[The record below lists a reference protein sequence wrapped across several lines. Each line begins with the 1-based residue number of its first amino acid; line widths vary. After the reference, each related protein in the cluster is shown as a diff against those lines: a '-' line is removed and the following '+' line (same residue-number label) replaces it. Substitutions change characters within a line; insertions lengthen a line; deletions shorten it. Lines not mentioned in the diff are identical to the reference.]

1 MLREAQVNSAF
12 AHLYPSLD
20 PGRWY
25 TAAAIAGYVKGT
37 RIIQE
42 GPDARFPDR
51 ILPGNHFRF
60 RGGTPRGGGSLG
72 LRSRRIDRYRPART
86 HLRIDRA
93 S

>member
-1 MLREAQVNSAF
+1 VLREVQVNPAF
-12 AHLYPSLD
+12 ADLYPSLD

-37 RIIQE
+37 RIIRE
-42 GPDARFPDR
+42 GPDARFTDR
-51 ILPGNHFRF
+51 ILPGNHFLF
-60 RGGTPRGGGSLG
+60 RGGSPRRGGSIG
-72 LRSRRIDRYRPART
+72 LRSRRIDRYHPARA

>member
-12 AHLYPSLD
+12 ADLYPSLD
-20 PGRWY
+20 PGSWY

-37 RIIQE
+37 RIIRE
-42 GPDARFPDR
+42 GPDVRFPDR

-60 RGGTPRGGGSLG
+60 RGGTPRRGFSLG

>member
-1 MLREAQVNSAF
+1 MLREAQVDPAF
-12 AHLYPSLD
+12 AELYPSLE

-25 TAAAIAGYVKGT
+25 TAAAIAGHVIGT
-37 RIIQE
+37 RIIRE

-51 ILPGNHFRF
+51 ILPATHFKF
-60 RGGTPRGGGSLG
+60 RGGGPRRGSWVG
-72 LRSRRIDRYRPART
+72 LRSRRIDRYRPARS

>member
-12 AHLYPSLD
+12 ADLYPSLD

-42 GPDARFPDR
+42 GPDARFLDR
-51 ILPGNHFRF
+51 ITAWQPFPF
-60 RGGTPRGGGSLG
+60 PRRDSA
-72 LRSRRIDRYRPART
+72 SR
-86 HLRIDRA
+86 
-93 S
+93 